1 MKKRQMPLKEGAGFT
16 LLEMLVSIG
25 IFALF
30 IGLGAGLF
38 LSVLR
43 GERHAAAFRAVQEN
57 IRFSMET
64 MAREMRTGK
73 GFSMLGSELSFTNAR
88 GESVRY
94 RLRGGAIE
102 RSSDGGLSFGRM
114 TSDRVNVATFAFRL
128 AGEAKSDQKQ
138 PRFTMLIDAK
148 ATDKRVSIPSLHL
161 QTTITQREID
171 S

>member
-1 MKKRQMPLKEGAGFT
+1 MKRRLALDLSKGFT
-16 LLEMLVSIG
+16 LLEMLVSVG
-25 IFALF
+25 VFAIF

-38 LSVLR
+38 VSVLR

-64 MAREMRTGK
+64 MSREMRTGK
-73 GFSMLGSELSFTNAR
+73 GFSLLGSELSFTNAR

-94 RLRGGAIE
+94 RLQRGVIE
-102 RSSDGGLSFGRM
+102 RSANGGLSFGPM
-114 TSDRVNVATFAFRL
+114 TSDRVHVATFTFRL
-128 AGEAKSDQKQ
+128 SGEAKSDQKQ
-138 PRFTMLIDAK
+138 PRVTMLIDAK
-148 ATDKRVSIPSLHL
+148 ATDPRVSIPSLHL